1 MELRNRFFISVFF
14 LILISSC
21 SYETESKMGM
31 QEIYEVDDPC
41 LYIEEIDR
49 LLTDALYFQNTT
61 FQMRK
66 LVDMVFEYQ
75 QENNIYIIHPYS
87 KVGSAIIEYTYQDYN
102 RVTEALLPAGVPML
116 FYEGEDRYG
125 IHRFSNSDFTNC
137 EYFISAKEK
146 YERLMNR

>member
-1 MELRNRFFISVFF
+1 MKLRNRFFISVFF

-49 LLTDALYFQNTT
+49 LLADALYFKNTT

-75 QENNIYIIHPYS
+75 QENNISVINHDS
-87 KVGSAIIEYTYQDYN
+87 KIVSYAYQDYI

-125 IHRFSNSDFTNC
+125 IHQFSNSDFTNC

>member
-49 LLTDALYFQNTT
+49 LLADALYFKNTT

-75 QENNIYIIHPYS
+75 QENNISVINHDS
-87 KVGSAIIEYTYQDYN
+87 KIVSYAYQDYI

-125 IHRFSNSDFTNC
+125 IHQFSNSDFTNC

>member
-49 LLTDALYFQNTT
+49 LLTDALYFKNTT

-75 QENNIYIIHPYS
+75 QENNISVINHDS
-87 KVGSAIIEYTYQDYN
+87 KIVSYAYQDYI

>member
-31 QEIYEVDDPC
+31 PEIYEVDDPC

-49 LLTDALYFQNTT
+49 LLTDALYFKNTT

-66 LVDMVFEYQ
+66 LVDMVFAYQ
-75 QENNIYIIHPYS
+75 QENNISVIDPAS
-87 KVGSAIIEYTYQDYN
+87 KVGAAIIEYAYQDYN
-102 RVTEALLPAGVPML
+102 RVVEDLTAAGVMRL
-116 FYEGEDRYG
+116 FHEGENRYG
-125 IHRFSNSDFTNC
+125 RHRFSNSDFKNC
-137 EYFISAKEK
+137 EHFISAKEK
-146 YERLMNR
+146 YGRLMSL